1 MYPND
6 RRSDPGPSWIPAVHS
21 VWNPQTGRIRVYDK
35 DGYTLL
41 AEGHGDQA
49 EARRLVGEAK
59 RRKEES
65 GMPLSKYPPKQRR
78 AIAASMKSKAKPK
91 AAKPKPKAKKR

>member
-41 AEGHGDQA
+41 AEGHGDQE

-59 RRKEES
+59 RRKEED
-65 GMPLSKYPPKQRR
+65 MPLSKYPPKQRR
-78 AIAASMKSKAKPK
+78 AIAASMKKG
-91 AAKPKPKAKKR
+91 AKPKPKSPKPKPKKR